1 MLLHQLGIE
10 RAPTQSIKSPG
21 LSVFPLKEW
30 IKCQDNPMV
39 LWELKC
45 YFFALTLALF
55 LLVFSWVTP
64 GAKLAL
70 KVGDWGEGG
79 KLYKHQVQ

>member
-1 MLLHQLGIE
+1 
-10 RAPTQSIKSPG
+10 
-21 LSVFPLKEW
+21 
-30 IKCQDNPMV
+30 MV